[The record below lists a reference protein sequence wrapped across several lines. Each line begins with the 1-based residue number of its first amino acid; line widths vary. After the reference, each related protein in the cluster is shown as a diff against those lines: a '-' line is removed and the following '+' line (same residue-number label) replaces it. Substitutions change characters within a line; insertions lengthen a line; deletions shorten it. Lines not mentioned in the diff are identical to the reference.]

1 MKKKFHYCFFVLM
14 TATIIG
20 CNNQSK
26 TVGNKVHSNIIEI
39 APHMI
44 DSITT
49 NKLLM
54 ESLITNNVDITPWQ
68 DAFSN
73 VAELYTTQNLEYF
86 PYLMLTYQHPD
97 RIPPESF
104 TFVDFF
110 VEICTGAMDDKNL
123 FNYGRKT
130 FDKIK
135 FAVRNNRLKYLTRR
149 EYPLSFA
156 EGEIVSKYY
165 TGPFILDDIDTLRVR
180 SLIHNDREALEALE
194 KYYRDNGDDKGIA
207 IYYKVLLSYE
217 GNGDLAERFFKVLE
231 PHFEETP
238 ELRLAVREVL
248 LHAALCDH
256 NARAQELCDSLGL
269 SLCDYRL
276 PLPE

>member
-1 MKKKFHYCFFVLM
+1 MKRKLYFCIYVLII
-14 TATIIG
+14 TAIIG

-26 TVGNKVHSNIIEI
+26 SGDDKEHSNIIEI
-39 APHMI
+39 APYMI
-44 DSITT
+44 DSVTT
-49 NKLLM
+49 NRILM
-54 ESLITNNVDITPWQ
+54 EALIINNVDITPWQ
-68 DAFSN
+68 NAFSN
-73 VAELYTTQNLEYF
+73 VAELYTTQNLEYL

-97 RIPPESF
+97 RIPPECF

-135 FAVRNNRLKYLTRR
+135 GVVGNNRFNYLTRE
-149 EYPLSFA
+149 EYPISFA
-156 EGEIVSKYY
+156 DGEILSKYY
-165 TGPFILDDIDTLRVR
+165 TGPFVLSEIDTLRVQ
-180 SLIHNDREALEALE
+180 SLIHNDRDALQELE
-194 KYYRDNGDDKGIA
+194 RYYQDKGDTMGIA

-238 ELRLAVREVL
+238 ELRSAVREVL
-248 LHAALCDH
+248 LRAALCDH
-256 NARAQELCDSLGL
+256 NARAQELCDSLGF

>member
-1 MKKKFHYCFFVLM
+1 MKRKLYFCIYVLII
-14 TATIIG
+14 TAIIG

-26 TVGNKVHSNIIEI
+26 SGGDEEHSNIIEI
-39 APHMI
+39 APYMI
-44 DSITT
+44 DSVTT
-49 NKLLM
+49 NRILM
-54 ESLITNNVDITPWQ
+54 EALITNNVDITPWQ
-68 DAFSN
+68 NAFSN
-73 VAELYTTQNLEYF
+73 VAELYTTQNLEYL

-97 RIPPESF
+97 RIPPECF

-110 VEICTGAMDDKNL
+110 VEICTGAMYDKNL

-135 FAVRNNRLKYLTRR
+135 GAVGNNRFKYLTRE
-149 EYPLSFA
+149 EYPISFA
-156 EGEIVSKYY
+156 DGEILSKYY
-165 TGPFILDDIDTLRVR
+165 TGPFVLSEIDTLRVQ
-180 SLIHNDREALEALE
+180 SLIHNDRDALQELE
-194 KYYRDNGDDKGIA
+194 RYYQDKGDTMGIA

-238 ELRLAVREVL
+238 ELRSAVREVL
-248 LHAALCDH
+248 LRAALCDH
-256 NARAQELCDSLGL
+256 NARAQELCDSLGF